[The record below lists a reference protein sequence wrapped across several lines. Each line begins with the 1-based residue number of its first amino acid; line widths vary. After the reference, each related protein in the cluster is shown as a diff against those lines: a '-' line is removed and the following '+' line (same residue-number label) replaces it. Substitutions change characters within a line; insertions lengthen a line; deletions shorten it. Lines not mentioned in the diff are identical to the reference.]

1 MEKGVHMNWKGKTAI
16 VTGAS
21 GGIGSAICEKLASLQ
36 INQVITGRKME
47 VLEKL
52 AAEANGTGVE
62 VMACAGDITDSAFR
76 KSLVQNAV
84 ERFGSLDVVINCA
97 GIAQNQHFEE
107 VTEEDYDR
115 IMNLNAKAPYF
126 LCQAALPELRKSS
139 CATIINIT
147 SVVAHKGYP
156 FQSAYAASKHA
167 LAGFSKSLANEVY
180 KENIRVHLISP
191 GGVYTPMV
199 ALARPDLTPDM
210 VSLPEDIANIAA
222 FYLEMRDANA
232 IVDEI
237 QVHRSGK
244 EPFA

>member
-1 MEKGVHMNWKGKTAI
+1 MNWKGKTAI

-21 GGIGSAICEKLASLQ
+21 GGIGRAVCRKLAAMKL
-36 INQVITGRKME
+36 NMVITGRNQE
-47 VLEKL
+47 SLDTL
-52 AAEANGTGVE
+52 ACELRGTGV
-62 VMACAGDITDSAFR
+62 VIVSCTGDITDSGFVR
-76 KSLVQNAV
+76 SLPTAAV
-84 ERFGSLDVVINCA
+84 ERFGGLDVLINCA
-97 GIAQNQHFEE
+97 GTAQNQRFEE

-115 IMNLNAKAPYF
+115 IMNLNARAPYF
-126 LCQAALPELRKSS
+126 LCQASLPALRCSA

-156 FQSAYAASKHA
+156 YQSAYAASKHA

-180 KENIRVHLISP
+180 QENIRVHLISP

-199 ALARPDLTPDM
+199 AQTRPDLTPDM

-222 FYLEMRDANA
+222 FYLQMRDANA

-244 EPFA
+244 EPFS

>member
-1 MEKGVHMNWKGKTAI
+1 MNWKGKTAI

-21 GGIGSAICEKLASLQ
+21 GGIGSAVCEKLASLQ
-36 INQVITGRKME
+36 MNQVITGRKMD

-52 AAEANGTGVE
+52 SAKARGLGAE
-62 VMACAGDITDSAFR
+62 VMACAGDVTDSAFR

-126 LCQAALPELRKSS
+126 ICQAALPELRKSS

>member
-1 MEKGVHMNWKGKTAI
+1 MNWKGKTAI

-21 GGIGSAICEKLASLQ
+21 GGIGSAVCEKLASLQ
-36 INQVITGRKME
+36 MNQVITGRKMD

-52 AAEANGTGVE
+52 SAKARGLGAE
-62 VMACAGDITDSAFR
+62 VMACAGDVTDSAFR

>member
-1 MEKGVHMNWKGKTAI
+1 MNWKGKNAI

-21 GGIGSAICEKLASLQ
+21 GGIGSAVCKKLASMGIDQML
-36 INQVITGRKME
+36 IGRNDE
-47 VLEKL
+47 ELRKL
-52 AAEANGTGVE
+52 AAKISEIGAAADIYTGDLTDMDFVKRIPGT
-62 VMACAGDITDSAFR
+62 AA
-76 KSLVQNAV
+76 KSL
-84 ERFGSLDVVINCA
+84 GGLDVVINCA
-97 GIAQNQHFEE
+97 GIAQNQPFEE
-107 VTEEDYDR
+107 VTEEDFDR
-115 IMNLNAKAPYF
+115 IMNLNARAPYF
-126 LCQAALPELRKSS
+126 LCQAALPYLRKSS

-210 VSLPEDIANIAA
+210 VSLPEDIAEIAA
-222 FYLEMRDANA
+222 FYLKLRDANA

>member
-1 MEKGVHMNWKGKTAI
+1 MNWKGKTAI

-21 GGIGSAICEKLASLQ
+21 GGIGSAVCEKLASLQ
-36 INQVITGRKME
+36 MNQVITGRKMD

-52 AAEANGTGVE
+52 SAKARGLGAE
-62 VMACAGDITDSAFR
+62 VMACAGDVTDSAFR

-180 KENIRVHLISP
+180 KENVRVHLISP

>member
-1 MEKGVHMNWKGKTAI
+1 M
-16 VTGAS
+16 
-21 GGIGSAICEKLASLQ
+21 KL
-36 INQVITGRKME
+36 NMVITGRNQE
-47 VLEKL
+47 SLDTL
-52 AAEANGTGVE
+52 ACELRGTGV
-62 VMACAGDITDSAFR
+62 VIVSCTGDITDSGFVR
-76 KSLVQNAV
+76 SLPTAAV
-84 ERFGSLDVVINCA
+84 ERFGGLDVLINCA
-97 GIAQNQHFEE
+97 GTAQNQRFEE

-115 IMNLNAKAPYF
+115 IMNLNARAPYF
-126 LCQAALPELRKSS
+126 LCQASLPALRCSA

-156 FQSAYAASKHA
+156 YQSAYAASKHA

-180 KENIRVHLISP
+180 QENIRVHLISP

-199 ALARPDLTPDM
+199 AQTRPDLTPDM

-222 FYLEMRDANA
+222 FYLQMRDANA

-244 EPFA
+244 EPFS

>member
-1 MEKGVHMNWKGKTAI
+1 MNWKGKTAI

-21 GGIGSAICEKLASLQ
+21 GGIGSAVCEKLASLQ
-36 INQVITGRKME
+36 MNQVITGRKMD
-47 VLEKL
+47 VLEKISAKACGL
-52 AAEANGTGVE
+52 GAE
-62 VMACAGDITDSAFR
+62 VMACAGDVTDSAFR

>member
-1 MEKGVHMNWKGKTAI
+1 MNWKGKTAI

-21 GGIGSAICEKLASLQ
+21 GGIGSAVCEKLASLQ
-36 INQVITGRKME
+36 MNQVITGRKMD

-52 AAEANGTGVE
+52 SAKACGLGAE
-62 VMACAGDITDSAFR
+62 VMACAGDVTDSAFR

-180 KENIRVHLISP
+180 KENVRVHLISP

-222 FYLEMRDANA
+222 FYLEMREANA

>member
-1 MEKGVHMNWKGKTAI
+1 MNWKGKNAI

-21 GGIGSAICEKLASLQ
+21 GGIGSAVCKKLASMGIDQML
-36 INQVITGRKME
+36 IGRNDE
-47 VLEKL
+47 ILRKL
-52 AAEANGTGVE
+52 AAKISEIGAAADICTG
-62 VMACAGDITDSAFR
+62 DLTDMDFVKRIPRAAA
-76 KSLVQNAV
+76 KSL
-84 ERFGSLDVVINCA
+84 GGLDVVINCA
-97 GIAQNQHFEE
+97 GIAQNQPFEE
-107 VTEEDYDR
+107 VTEEDFDR
-115 IMNLNAKAPYF
+115 IMNLNARAPYF
-126 LCQAALPELRKSS
+126 LCQAALPYLRKSS

-210 VSLPEDIANIAA
+210 VSLPEDIAEIAA
-222 FYLEMRDANA
+222 FYLKLRDANA

>member
-1 MEKGVHMNWKGKTAI
+1 MNWKGKTAI

-21 GGIGSAICEKLASLQ
+21 GGIGSAVCEKLASLQ
-36 INQVITGRKME
+36 MNQVITGRKMD

-52 AAEANGTGVE
+52 SAKACGLGAE
-62 VMACAGDITDSAFR
+62 VMACAGDVTDSAFR

-210 VSLPEDIANIAA
+210 VSLPEDIANITA

>member
-1 MEKGVHMNWKGKTAI
+1 MNWKGKTAI

-21 GGIGSAICEKLASLQ
+21 GGIGGAVCEKLASLQ
-36 INQVITGRKME
+36 MNQVITGRKMD
-47 VLEKL
+47 VLEKISAKACGL
-52 AAEANGTGVE
+52 GAE
-62 VMACAGDITDSAFR
+62 VMACAGDVTDSAFR

-180 KENIRVHLISP
+180 KENVRVHLISP

-222 FYLEMRDANA
+222 FYLEMREANA

>member
-1 MEKGVHMNWKGKTAI
+1 MNWNGKTAI
-16 VTGAS
+16 VTGAT
-21 GGIGSAICEKLASLQ
+21 GGIGNAICRELANFKMNL
-36 INQVITGRKME
+36 VITGRKKDALDALAE
-47 VLEKL
+47 DLL
-52 AAEANGTGVE
+52 AAGAKVL
-62 VMACAGDITDSAFR
+62 ALDGDITDSVFVR
-76 KSLVQNAV
+76 SLPKAAEDHFN
-84 ERFGSLDVVINCA
+84 GLDVLINCA

-115 IMNLNAKAPYF
+115 IMNLNARAPFF
-126 LCQAALPELRKSS
+126 LCQASLPALRKSS

-156 FQSAYAASKHA
+156 YQSAYAASKHA
-167 LAGFSKSLANEVY
+167 LMGFSKTLANEVY

-199 ALARPDLTPDM
+199 ALARPDLKPEM
-210 VSLPEDIANIAA
+210 VSLPEDIAKIVV
-222 FYLEMRDANA
+222 FYLNMRDANA
-232 IVDEI
+232 IIDEV